1 MEDSE
6 RFKYFSPQFSM
17 PYVLMEEIKIQ
28 LILPTI
34 MYDLFIFLHKLSML
48 CLFLGDT
55 RQICSF
61 LHTIKYDLYIPGR
74 HVTGFLIYTH
84 N

>member
-48 CLFLGDT
+48 CLFLVDT
-55 RQICSF
+55 RQIYLF
-61 LHTIKYDLYIPGR
+61 LHNIMYAL
-74 HVTGFLIYTH
+74 LIYGTYATELHIYNH